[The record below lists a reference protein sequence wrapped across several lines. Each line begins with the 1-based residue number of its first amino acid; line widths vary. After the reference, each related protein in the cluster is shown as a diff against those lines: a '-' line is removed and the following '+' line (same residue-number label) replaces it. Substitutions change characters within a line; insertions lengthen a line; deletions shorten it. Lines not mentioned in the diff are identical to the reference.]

1 MSKRKYTYF
10 RMDGSTQ
17 IADRRDMINEFQTNP
32 KIFAFLLST
41 RAGGLGVNL
50 TGADTVIFYDIDWN
64 PTMDARATD
73 RVHRIGQTKEVSVYR
88 LITANTIEERVVKTK
103 RISKTTK
110 GGRRMRFSVLVIVG
124 DKECKVGYGIGKA
137 TEVPNAIKKAVKNAR
152 KSIVRIPM
160 TKKHT
165 VYHEI
170 IGHKGAT
177 KVLIKPAHE
186 GTGIIAGG
194 VIRDV
199 LELAGFHDVY
209 TKNLGSNTALNMV
222 IAVVDGLRKQLIPHK
237 VKEARDILPKKE
249 KEATAK
255 NKEAVENGTK

>member
-1 MSKRKYTYF
+1 MENQKNVNVEKQVETAKPAETAATTTTNKKPLNKDNRS
-10 RMDGSTQ
+10 
-17 IADRRDMINEFQTNP
+17 NP
-32 KIFAFLLST
+32 KRDFK
-41 RAGGLGVNL
+41 RPKGGRRN
-50 TGADTVIFYDIDWN
+50 
-64 PTMDARATD
+64 
-73 RVHRIGQTKEVSVYR
+73 SVGD
-88 LITANTIEERVVKTK
+88 NFEERVVKTK

-124 DKECKVGYGIGKA
+124 DKEGKVGYGIGKA

-152 KSIVRIPM
+152 KNIARIPM